1 VYLGFVIALL
11 MNFQLLIKKR
21 NPMLHGDIISVTTV
35 CGGIRFLRV
44 AFFTWITSLEKITF
58 IFIFYVFMN
67 KL

>member
-1 VYLGFVIALL
+1 LKGPGRGRK
-11 MNFQLLIKKR
+11 NEKKIER
-21 NPMLHGDIISVTTV
+21 EGRRFSNKAIVSVTTV